1 MTISGEAT
9 PAVAGVTVG
18 DLMTP
23 DPILVRSD
31 APLVKAAHLLDQHR
45 IHGLPVVDESGALVG
60 VVSQTDML
68 RARTTEYLWTAWRG
82 LQVRHLMSTPALTI
96 SAEASLTD
104 AAARM
109 EEYQVHRLVVVAE
122 DGVSP
127 IGIVSTSDL
136 VRAMAAEVTDGPA

>member
-1 MTISGEAT
+1 MTIADDVAT
-9 PAVAGVTVG
+9 AAPAITVN

-31 APLVKAAHLLDQHR
+31 APLAKAANLLDQHR

-68 RARTTEYLWTAWRG
+68 RARTTEHLWTAWRG

-104 AAARM
+104 AATRM
-109 EEYQVHRLVVVAE
+109 EMYEIHRLVVVAE
-122 DGVSP
+122 DGTSP
-127 IGIVSTSDL
+127 IGIVSISDL
-136 VRAMAAEVTDGPA
+136 VRAMAAEVTDGQA